1 MNIKDLSA
9 NSSANQSN
17 SNDTIDLLSITKT
30 LWKSRKLYLITCTI
44 AIVIGLIV
52 AFSIPK
58 TWKSSV
64 VLAPE
69 LTSGSSLAG
78 GIGDLASM
86 VGINLGT
93 NGSSIDALY
102 PDLYPQIVESVPFI
116 TGLFDVQ
123 VKPSESNTKISF
135 SDYLK
140 KDTKAPWWTKCIGAI
155 SSIFKGKEKAT
166 PITTQ
171 KIDNFKLT
179 EEQDGLVQQ
188 IKGCISCNVDKK
200 TSIITI
206 SVTLQDP
213 VIAANIADTVKSRIQ
228 QYIINYRTQ
237 KARNDMNYYQRL
249 CTEAKASYVKA
260 QELYS
265 TFSDSNEGVILESYK
280 SKQDELENEMQLRYN
295 IYNQCAQQLQA
306 AKAKVQERT
315 PAFTILEPATVP
327 IMKDG
332 PKRMT
337 IILTYIF
344 LSIVVTSIYILY
356 KDAAKQNI

>member
-1 MNIKDLSA
+1 MDTETKELSIKENISK
-9 NSSANQSN
+9 N
-17 SNDTIDLLSITKT
+17 NDTIDLLSIART
-30 LWKSRKLYLITCTI
+30 LWKSRKLYLITCSV
-44 AIVIGLIV
+44 AIFIGIIV

-58 TWKSSV
+58 TWKSTV

-69 LTSGSSLAG
+69 LASGSSLSG
-78 GIGDLASM
+78 GISDIASM
-86 VGINLGT
+86 VGINLGS

-102 PDLYPQIVESVPFI
+102 PDLYPQIVESVPFV

-123 VKPSESNTKISF
+123 VKPAGCNTAISF

-140 KDTKAPWWTKCIGAI
+140 KDTKTPWWTTCIGAVTK
-155 SSIFKGKEKAT
+155 IFKGKKSTPAT
-166 PITTQ
+166 T
-171 KIDNFKLT
+171 KKVDNFKLT
-179 EEQDGLVQQ
+179 EEQNGLVQQ
-188 IKGCISCNVDKK
+188 IKRSISCNVDKK

-213 VIAANIADTVKSRIQ
+213 EIAANIADTVKSRIQ

-280 SKQDELENEMQLRYN
+280 SKQEELENEMQLRYN

-327 IMKDG
+327 LKKDS

-337 IILTYIF
+337 ILLIYIF
-344 LSIVVTSIYILY
+344 LGFVLTSIYVLY
-356 KDAAKQNI
+356 KDASKKE